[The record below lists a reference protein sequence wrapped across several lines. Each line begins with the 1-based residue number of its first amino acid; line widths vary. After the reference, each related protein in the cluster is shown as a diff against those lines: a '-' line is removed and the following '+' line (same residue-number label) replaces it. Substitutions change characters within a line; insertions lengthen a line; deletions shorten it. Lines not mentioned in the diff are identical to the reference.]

1 MPTRR
6 TVLWAAAALAG
17 GLAVGVGWPVGR
29 RLAQRHAPAATLGAP
44 GGAPCQIEVHADG
57 SVVVYTTLTELGQ
70 GVLTAVAQIA
80 GEELD
85 AAWEHLSVQ
94 TAPGW
99 RAWEAPVGF
108 YTGGS
113 LSVRR
118 LYGEFRRVAAAAR
131 ALLVAEAAARWGV
144 AVDECRTADSAVHHD
159 ASGQR
164 LAYGALAAAAA
175 RRSPPQDPPL
185 KPRSA
190 WRLIGRSLVLPRAA
204 ALVTGAARYGI
215 DVTLPGL
222 RVAAVAQAPFAGATL
237 RALDREALL
246 AQPGVRQVIELDGRS
261 EIDVAT
267 VAVLADDSWRA
278 QQALSAVPPQWQH
291 GAEDTAELRERLLAA
306 AAPGG
311 TTTTAGEVAAVY
323 EVPFVTH
330 AQMEPLCTTA
340 RVGRFDA
347 EVWAPT
353 QVQEATRTQVAKA
366 LGLWEHAVTVHTPQ
380 VGGGFGRRLRVDFCV
395 TAARIAQA
403 AGAPVKTVWSR
414 AEDTAQGRFR
424 PMAAARLAL
433 RLDAQG
439 RPERFEARVAG
450 IGDSPRLAGLE
461 PQPYRLG
468 ATEVRYVPVTS
479 AIRTGPW
486 RSVDESQNVFFRE
499 SFLDECA
506 LAAGADPLDWRMA
519 LLAGQPRAQRLLAR
533 LGELTGWAAARRAG
547 RALGMAFGDGLGSL
561 CALAA
566 EVVADAGGAWRV
578 AQIQVVVDC
587 GTVVNPAGVRAQL
600 EGGVLFGLSAALHE
614 EIRYRAGR
622 LEPANFDGYRVLR
635 LADAPPIT
643 VDILESPEADIG
655 GIGEVGVPPVAP
667 AVANAVH
674 AATGVRLRWL
684 PLQPRS
690 TGAAV

>member
-6 TVLWAAAALAG
+6 TLLWAGAALAG

-29 RLAQRHAPAATLGAP
+29 RLAHRYVPAAALGLP
-44 GGAPCQIEVHADG
+44 DGAPCQIEVHADG
-57 SVVVYTTLTELGQ
+57 RIVVYTTLTELGQ

-85 AAWEHLSVQ
+85 AAWEHLAVM

-99 RAWEAPVGF
+99 RAWEKPVGF

-118 LYGEFRRVAAAAR
+118 LYGEFRRVAAAVR
-131 ALLVAEAAARWGV
+131 TLLVDEAAARWGV
-144 AVDECRTADSAVHHD
+144 AAGECRTADSVVHHD
-159 ASGQR
+159 ASGR
-164 LAYGALAAAAA
+164 RIAYGVLAAAAA
-175 RRSPPQDPPL
+175 RRQPPQDPPL

-190 WRLIGRSLVLPRAA
+190 WRLIGRSLVLPRAGT
-204 ALVTGAARYGI
+204 LVTGAARYGI
-215 DVTLPGL
+215 DMTLPGL
-222 RVAAVAQAPFAGATL
+222 QVAAVAQAPLAGATL
-237 RALDREALL
+237 RALDRAALL
-246 AQPGVRQVIELDGRS
+246 AQPGVRQVIELEGRS

-267 VAVLADDSWRA
+267 VAVVADDSWRA
-278 QQALSAVPPQWQH
+278 MQALAAVPPQWQH
-291 GAEDTAELRERLLAA
+291 GDEDTATLRERLLAA
-306 AAPGG
+306 VAPDG
-311 TTTTAGEVAAVY
+311 TTTATGEVAAIY

-340 RVGRFDA
+340 RVGRFEA

-366 LGLWEHAVTVHTPQ
+366 LGLWEHAVTVHTPL

-403 AGAPVKTVWSR
+403 VGTPVKTVWTR

-424 PMAAARLAL
+424 PMAAAHLQM
-433 RLDAQG
+433 RLDARG
-439 RPERFEARVAG
+439 RPERFEARLAG
-450 IGDSPRLAGLE
+450 VGDSMRLAGLE
-461 PQPYRLG
+461 PQPYQLG
-468 ATEVRYVPVTS
+468 TAEVRYVPVVS
-479 AIRTGPW
+479 PIRTGPW

-499 SFLDECA
+499 SFIDECA
-506 LAAGADPLDWRMA
+506 FAAGADPLAWRMA

-533 LGELTGWAAARRAG
+533 LGEVSGWVEARRAG
-547 RALGMAFGDGLGSL
+547 RALGMAFGDGVGSL
-561 CALAA
+561 CAVAV
-566 EVVADAGGAWRV
+566 EVVADPAGTWRV
-578 AQIQVVVDC
+578 VQIQIVVDC
-587 GTVVNPAGVRAQL
+587 GTVINPAGVRAQM

-614 EIRYRAGR
+614 EIHYRAGR
-622 LEPANFDGYRVLR
+622 VEPTNFDGYRVLR
-635 LADAPPIT
+635 LADAPSIA

-655 GIGEVGVPPVAP
+655 GIGEAGVPPVAP

-674 AATGVRLRWL
+674 AATGVRLRRL
-684 PLQPRS
+684 PLQPPS
-690 TGAAV
+690 PGTAA